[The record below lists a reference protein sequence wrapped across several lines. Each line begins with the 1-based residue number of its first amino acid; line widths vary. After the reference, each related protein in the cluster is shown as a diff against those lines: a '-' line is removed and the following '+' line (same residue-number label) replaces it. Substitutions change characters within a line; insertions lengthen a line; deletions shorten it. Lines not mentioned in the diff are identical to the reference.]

1 MFGVSGLRIDQSR
14 RAGSSQWGI
23 AVAYAVWSAI
33 WIGGHLAGG
42 AVTGSVLGAV
52 GHWIPL
58 SPAMAPWILAAILA
72 LGGLHHLGIFHL
84 PMPQLHRQVPRR
96 WMGWPPAWMAIGYGV
111 QLGSAV
117 STRITNFATYAAL
130 AAAFLTRSPVQG
142 AIAMM
147 IFAFARALPAI
158 FTGPIANSP
167 QRSFALAFRVGE
179 WEPRIHKFSGAVL
192 LLCAVL
198 LTAARGSWR

>member
-1 MFGVSGLRIDQSR
+1 M
-14 RAGSSQWGI
+14 
-23 AVAYAVWSAI
+23 
-33 WIGGHLAGG
+33 
-42 AVTGSVLGAV
+42 TGSVLGALGRCV
-52 GHWIPL
+52 PL
-58 SPAMAPWILAAILA
+58 SPAMPPYILAAILA
-72 LGGLHHLGIFHL
+72 LGGLHHLGLFRL
-84 PMPQLHRQVPRR
+84 PMPQLHRQVPRH
-96 WMGWPPAWMAIGYGV
+96 WMGWPLAWTAIGYGA

-130 AAAFLTRSPVQG
+130 AAAFLTRNPVQG
-142 AIAMM
+142 AITMM

-158 FTGPIANSP
+158 FTGPMASSP

-198 LTAARGSWR
+198 LTAARGSWRMICTHSECCCWRRRPPATDLGTPTPT